1 MAGMV
6 DGGQELVHA
15 SARGERDS
23 PSGGQESLRGGAT
36 LAEHESSARAKG
48 YLALI
53 VVQFAFA
60 LFTVFGKWALTE
72 FSAESIVGWR
82 IVVGSLVLGLA
93 VLLLRGKRALPSW
106 IDVAKLAV
114 LALLGI
120 TINMVL
126 FLEGLRRS
134 TAINAGLIMP
144 MIPVF
149 TFAVAVLVGHER
161 FCWSRGIGILL
172 AVAATLALAF
182 ERGAELSAATRSG
195 NLMMV
200 ANTFC
205 YSLYLVFSRSLVA
218 KYGPLTV
225 TAWVFVLSLW
235 SVPFFAGHVA
245 WVPEHVSAR
254 GWTSLAYILIFPTIV
269 AYFLNAYALARVAA
283 STTAVFIFFQSL
295 ITIASAIVILKEV
308 PTTRTIVCGAVVFAG
323 TALVLFGPR
332 RGLSK
337 PS

>member
-1 MAGMV
+1 MV
-6 DGGQELVHA
+6 RAPLHASDSAPRTTPEARATLSVAADQDA
-15 SARGERDS
+15 SARS
-23 PSGGQESLRGGAT
+23 
-36 LAEHESSARAKG
+36 KG

-60 LFTVFGKWALTE
+60 LFTVFGKWALAD
-72 FSAESIVGWR
+72 FSAEAIVGWR
-82 IVVGSLVLGLA
+82 IVAGSLGLGLA
-93 VLLLRGKRALPSW
+93 VAILRGKRALPSW
-106 IDVAKLAV
+106 IDLGKLAV
-114 LALLGI
+114 LGLLGI

-149 TFAVAVLVGHER
+149 TFAIAVLLGHER
-161 FCWSRGIGILL
+161 YCWSRGIGILL
-172 AVAATLALAF
+172 AVAGTLFLAF
-182 ERGAELSAATRSG
+182 ERGAELSSSTRTG

-200 ANTFC
+200 ANTFF
-205 YSLYLVFSRSLVA
+205 YSLYLVFSRPMVA

-235 SVPFFAGHVA
+235 TVPLFAGRVA
-245 WVPEHVSAR
+245 WVPARVSVQS
-254 GWTSLAYILIFPTIV
+254 WISLAYILVFPTIV

-295 ITIASAIVILKEV
+295 ITIVAAILILREA
-308 PTTRTIVCGAVVFAG
+308 PTARTVVCGAFVFAG

-332 RGLSK
+332 RRIAVSR
-337 PS
+337 